1 MPGGRAQHEQD
12 KINRPKNHQP
22 PEAQT
27 SYLAPPSRRHSLGL
41 ASIVGSDALCQAQ
54 TSSLSCSIVS
64 LRDAAEA
71 SAVSAA
77 PQWGLR
83 QVPERNLRVTQS
95 VFTLPLC
102 RAQPSVGH
110 EKDMSVPGCTAGPA
124 HGRHRRNTQLL
135 QPRANYLQTQEQQR
149 PRWMAD
155 AGYSLCLSPTPKLPA
170 EIGCLVC
177 HNGCCRGAAAS
188 RLARTKKKDWR
199 RTLQKIV
206 DSFVSV
212 FLRVPHEETKRDR
225 AGRAGEVRSKFGT
238 HLERSQQPR
247 VPDRAKKQALS
258 IKPAQQQ
265 AGVIFNQASDPNSDT
280 RVVIPPHPK
289 PAACSLPSPKL
300 PN

>member
-1 MPGGRAQHEQD
+1 MPSAKHKLAASVVRLCLSGTLPKLQLSAQLRSGVCD
-12 KINRPKNHQP
+12 KYQSG
-22 PEAQT
+22 T
-27 SYLAPPSRRHSLGL
+27 SE
-41 ASIVGSDALCQAQ
+41 
-54 TSSLSCSIVS
+54 SLS
-64 LRDAAEA
+64 
-71 SAVSAA
+71 
-77 PQWGLR
+77 
-83 QVPERNLRVTQS
+83 QS
-95 VFTLPLC
+95 SHCLPRC

-110 EKDMSVPGCTAGPA
+110 EKEMSVPGCTAGPA

-177 HNGCCRGAAAS
+177 HNGCCRGAAVS

-206 DSFVSV
+206 GSFVSI
-212 FLRVPHEETKRDR
+212 FYGFPMKKQKRDR

-247 VPDRAKKQALS
+247 VPDRAKNKLRQSNPPNNKPGSSS
-258 IKPAQQQ
+258 IKPAIQTRTHASSSPPFQ
-265 AGVIFNQASDPNSDT
+265 ARRLQLAQPE
-280 RVVIPPHPK
+280 
-289 PAACSLPSPKL
+289 L